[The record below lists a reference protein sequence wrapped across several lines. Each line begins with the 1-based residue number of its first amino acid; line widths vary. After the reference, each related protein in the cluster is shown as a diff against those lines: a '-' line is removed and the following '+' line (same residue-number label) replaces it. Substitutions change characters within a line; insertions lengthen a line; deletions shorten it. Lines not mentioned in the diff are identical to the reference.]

1 MCGDWKEKP
10 TSNVVGKIM
19 KLWEAKVNESED
31 VLVKREKTTSLGLL
45 RSTIV
50 PMEKWKKL

>member
-1 MCGDWKEKP
+1 MGCQSKQKWRCI
-10 TSNVVGKIM
+10 SGKI
-19 KLWEAKVNESED
+19 ED
-31 VLVKREKTTSLGLL
+31 YKSWSR

>member
-31 VLVKREKTTSLGLL
+31 VLVEREKTTSLGLL